1 MFDRR
6 LYVRQPDNVPGE
18 CSLISE
24 LLTNRMAW
32 SPSLSARAPWQQGF
46 SCRQLDEGEEWL
58 DVDYQI
64 SCNSDEYL
72 VFVVL
77 GFVAVLAIPI
87 GIPVLTM
94 LLLLKNG
101 KSIREGGDAYK
112 RYEFLVSECAACR
125 RPSALSTPSIV
136 GRMVVVGISTNVA
149 RGTHW

>member
-1 MFDRR
+1 
-6 LYVRQPDNVPGE
+6 
-18 CSLISE
+18 
-24 LLTNRMAW
+24 MAW

-64 SCNSDEYL
+64 SCNSDQYL
-72 VFVVL
+72 VFAAL
-77 GFVAVLAIPI
+77 AFVAVLAIPI

>member
-1 MFDRR
+1 
-6 LYVRQPDNVPGE
+6 
-18 CSLISE
+18 
-24 LLTNRMAW
+24 MAW